1 MKISFEKDTP
11 EEKARK
17 KAARKAKRKER
28 YGHLAQA
35 DEGSLAKFISNR
47 FKKNDEDKK
56 KFFDDKDDLSF
67 LKEAEEGSAVKYT
80 QDLFKRMFP
89 DKKAKQEAK
98 EHKAKNE
105 HTSTQDDTQSK

>member
-89 DKKAKQEAK
+89 DKKAKEQ
-98 EHKAKNE
+98 KAKNE
-105 HTSTQDDTQSK
+105 PTSTQDDTQSK

>member
-11 EEKARK
+11 EEKAKK
-17 KAARKAKRKER
+17 KAEKKAKRKER

-47 FKKNDEDKK
+47 FKKNDDTTKK

-67 LKEAEEGSAVKYT
+67 LKEAEDGSAVKYT

-89 DKKAKQEAK
+89 DKKAKND
-98 EHKAKNE
+98 AKNE
-105 HTSTQDDTQSK
+105 NEERTSTQDNQQSK